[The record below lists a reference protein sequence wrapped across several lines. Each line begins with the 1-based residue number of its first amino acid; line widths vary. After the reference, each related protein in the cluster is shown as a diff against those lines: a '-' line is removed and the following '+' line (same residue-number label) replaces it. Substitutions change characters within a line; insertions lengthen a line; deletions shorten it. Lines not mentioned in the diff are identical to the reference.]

1 MREILFDDAAQML
14 LRWQTRLG
22 LNDWTIRFHINCT
35 SAETQEGSGYTEWD
49 EVNKAAVI
57 WMLDPE
63 EYGERV
69 LPFDFEETLI
79 HELLHLKFALLQ
91 GVGDFQDRYVHVM
104 IEEFARLLKR
114 LDKGG
119 LND

>member
-1 MREILFDDAAQML
+1 MCEIFYDDAVEL
-14 LRWQTRLG
+14 LYRWQTRLG
-22 LNDWTIRFHINCT
+22 LTDWKIELRINCKV
-35 SAETQEGSGYTEWD
+35 SETNGSGYTEWD

-57 WMLDPE
+57 WILDPE
-63 EYGERV
+63 EYGER
-69 LPFDFEETLI
+69 LLQFDFEETLI

-91 GVGDFQDRYVHVM
+91 GAGDFQDRYVHVM

-114 LDKGG
+114 LDKGE